1 MKSKTVYQ
9 TANGVYVGET
19 IAHESPLEPGVFHIP
34 AGCIENPP
42 PAIPEGKIAVWRN
55 GWALDEIL
63 EEKEAPKPELTLE
76 EMEAQRVASLKGQL
90 AALDYRA
97 IRPLRAIASGVATQ
111 ADKSYLAA
119 LEEEAADIRGIL

>member
-1 MKSKTVYQ
+1 MKTKTVYQ

-55 GWALDEIL
+55 GWALDEVPA
-63 EEKEAPKPELTLE
+63 EKKSTKPEPKPEEL
-76 EMEAQRVASLKGQL
+76 EAQRVSSLKAQL
-90 AALDYRA
+90 AALDFKA
-97 IRPLRAIASGVATQ
+97 IRPLRAIAAGVATQ
-111 ADKSYLAA
+111 EDKSYLAA
-119 LEEEAADIRGIL
+119 IEEEATDMRAEL